1 MLEELTLQAQEERRD
16 YKRQYRARNREK
28 INRQQR
34 EWRANNPDRVKQY
47 QRKYWEKAAEKRRNI
62 RASWEDY
69 NITPERLN
77 ELMEI
82 VKSGKY
88 DAVVLSAAR
97 RADERAAGHI
107 ILSVKEN
114 LSYKYIEF
122 HYKLGRC
129 SLGRTNFYGTRRL
142 FFHYLDCALRE
153 IQKRESEEVKNG

>member
-1 MLEELTLQAQEERRD
+1 MEELTLQAQEARRD
-16 YKRQYRARNREK
+16 YKRQYRLNNREK

-34 EWRANNPDRVKQY
+34 TWRANNPDRVKQY
-47 QRKYWEKAAEKRRNI
+47 QKKYWEKTAEKSKNI

-69 NITPERLN
+69 GITPERLS

-88 DAVVLSAAR
+88 DAVVLSAAH
-97 RADERAAGHI
+97 RADEKAAGHI
-107 ILSVKEN
+107 LLSVKEN

-129 SLGRTNFYGTRRL
+129 SLGRTNFYGARRSI
-142 FFHYLDCALRE
+142 FHYMDCALKE
-153 IQKRESEEVKNG
+153 MQPRESVEVKNG